1 MDTDLATRPSG
12 MRLTCILMT
21 VALILAACS
30 SATDEQAAEVNVPD
44 ADVALDED
52 VVEESDDGETE
63 SGAEEEPTET
73 AGELTEDECIDLF
86 LNRGPYSTIAG
97 GLSRSSSQAEA
108 EVTLE
113 AVDIAASRASIEM
126 YVPFQDVVPEV
137 FSPLREGIETLS
149 ADLDAFEAGTFS
161 GSTGD
166 YGVVNIAAV
175 LAELGC

>member
-1 MDTDLATRPSG
+1 MNTDLAARPDEL
-12 MRLTCILMT
+12 RLVGILMT
-21 VALILAACS
+21 VVLILAACS
-30 SATDEQAAEVNVPD
+30 STTGEQAADGDASDTDVVLEVDESAD
-44 ADVALDED
+44 AD
-52 VVEESDDGETE
+52 DGGTE
-63 SGAEEEPTET
+63 SAEAEAAET
-73 AGELTEDECIDLF
+73 AGELTEDECIELF

-97 GLSRSSSQAEA
+97 GLSRSASQAEA

-113 AVDIAASRASIEM
+113 AVDIAESRASIEM

-149 ADLDAFEAGTFS
+149 ADLDAFEAGTFN

-166 YGVVNIAAV
+166 YGVVSIAAV